1 MNYLVCVRILLSDTH
16 SILKETSVGSSGG
29 SGGGGDNNDD
39 NTVRFITLT
48 VVRSS
53 TERTKAL

>member
-16 SILKETSVGSSGG
+16 SILKETSVGSSG
-29 SGGGGDNNDD
+29 GGGGDNNDD